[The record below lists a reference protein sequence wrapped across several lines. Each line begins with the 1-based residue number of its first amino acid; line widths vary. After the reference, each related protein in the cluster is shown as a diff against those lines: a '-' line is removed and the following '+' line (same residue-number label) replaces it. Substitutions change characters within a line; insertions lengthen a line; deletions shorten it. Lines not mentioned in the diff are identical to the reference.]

1 MVMPIGYDGEVPILV
16 VSKRNR
22 NCRKAEYILNKAGI
36 FYMKTFTDG
45 LSTKLLPR
53 LVVNGYEYEG
63 LNGIIGFVYGRKGWI
78 K

>member
-1 MVMPIGYDGEVPILV
+1 MLPSEYNGSTPILV
-16 VSKRNR
+16 ISKRDR
-22 NCRKAEYILNKAGI
+22 NCIKAEQILNKAGI
-36 FYMKTFTDG
+36 FFMKTFTDG

-53 LVVNGYEYEG
+53 LIVNGYEYEG

>member
-1 MVMPIGYDGEVPILV
+1 MFPSEYNGDTPILV
-16 VSKRNR
+16 ISKRDR
-22 NCRKAEYILNKAGI
+22 NCKKAEQILNKAGI
-36 FYMKTFTDG
+36 FFMKTFADG

-53 LVVNGYEYEG
+53 LIVNGYEYEG

>member
-1 MVMPIGYDGEVPILV
+1 MFPSEYNGDTPILV
-16 VSKRNR
+16 ISKRDR
-22 NCRKAEYILNKAGI
+22 NCKKAEQILNKAGI
-36 FYMKTFTDG
+36 FFMKTFTDG

-53 LVVNGYEYEG
+53 LIVNGYEYEG